1 MIVGD
6 KLTGYMCGSVVKN
19 PPANSGNTGDTG
31 LILGLGRSPE
41 VGNDNP
47 PHYFGLENS
56 TDRGA
61 WWATVHGVAKSHTQL
76 SD

>member
-6 KLTGYMCGSVVKN
+6 KLGGYMRGSVVKN

-31 LILGLGRSPE
+31 LILGLGRSPG

-47 PHYFGLENS
+47 PQYFGLENS

-61 WWATVHGVAKSHTQL
+61 QRTTVYCRDSH
-76 SD
+76 D